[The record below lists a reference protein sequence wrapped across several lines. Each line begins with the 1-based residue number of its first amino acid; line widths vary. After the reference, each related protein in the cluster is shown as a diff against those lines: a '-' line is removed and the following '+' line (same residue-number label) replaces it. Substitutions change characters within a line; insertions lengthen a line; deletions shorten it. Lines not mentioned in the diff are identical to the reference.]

1 MSTPPPAA
9 SVWRRHW
16 QAALF
21 LLPMLVVLAL
31 FCLAPLWWVAVHS
44 LYGEDGWVGLD
55 HYSEILSSAFYLQ
68 AFSNSLYISLW
79 SSILGLLLSLVAA
92 ASLRRVPG
100 RFRDLV
106 VAFVNMTSNLTGVPL
121 AFAFIIIVG
130 ANGALTLLL
139 RQAGLLQDFYL
150 YSSSGLI
157 LLYTYFQI
165 PLGVLLLYPA
175 FDALDDDWQ
184 DAAALLGA
192 RLWQYWLRVALPV
205 LTPAILGTF
214 ILLFANAMGA
224 YTSAYA
230 LTTGNYN
237 LVTIRI
243 GSLVAG
249 NVFLDPNMAA
259 ALSVLLVLLMV
270 LVTAVN
276 QWLLKRSY
284 HAR

>member
-55 HYSEILSSAFYLQ
+55 HYREILSSAFYLQ

>member
-1 MSTPPPAA
+1 MSTSPPAVP
-9 SVWRRHW
+9 VWRRHW

-55 HYSEILSSAFYLQ
+55 HYREILSSAFYLQ

-121 AFAFIIIVG
+121 AFAFIIVVG

>member
-55 HYSEILSSAFYLQ
+55 HYREILSSAFYLQ
-68 AFSNSLYISLW
+68 AFSNSLSISLW